1 MRLAF
6 DAVLLKIDNGK
17 MPATFDDVS
26 SRTLPRRCVGIWTRR
41 QSGPWSLG
49 KIGGARE
56 GKAKLAGMDQ
66 RKDRSW
72 TPTLS
77 TSSS

>member
-1 MRLAF
+1 MDEA
-6 DAVLLKIDNGK
+6 AAEP
-17 MPATFDDVS
+17 ME
-26 SRTLPRRCVGIWTRR
+26 PRGI
-41 QSGPWSLG
+41 S
-49 KIGGARE
+49 E
-56 GKAKLAGMDQ
+56 GWYEKSKAKLVGTDQ

>member
-1 MRLAF
+1 M
-6 DAVLLKIDNGK
+6 DEV
-17 MPATFDDVS
+17 ATEPME
-26 SRTLPRRCVGIWTRR
+26 PRGI
-41 QSGPWSLG
+41 S
-49 KIGGARE
+49 E
-56 GKAKLAGMDQ
+56 GRHEKSKAKLAGMDQ